1 MAFKELSSVINNL
14 SRLLGLRTSMLQNL
28 VLAAR
33 KDSQSLKWFKK
44 KLQIKSNKDMMML
57 FEEIIMEGQAEELES
72 DEEIEIEDNAS

>member
-72 DEEIEIEDNAS
+72 DEEVEIEDNAS